1 MQPLGPRF
9 LFLAAVAAALVLPG
23 AAVAQGPPLPTAV
36 NGHVVTRVATGVT
49 TPTSFAF
56 TGDTVFA
63 GSGPAEE
70 GPGPTGL
77 FTLAN
82 GKATKVP
89 GTTQIVAGLAWHGD
103 ALYVSSFAKIIA
115 YSGWDGTRFAHVK
128 TIAHPLK
135 AGYNGLAFGP
145 NGRLYVGVG
154 FRDKYDPGRDPSLH
168 AQSVISMTPS
178 GKDVKTV
185 ATGLRQPFQLHF
197 PAGAK
202 HPYVGVL
209 GQEKAPVPKDA
220 IVVAKAGQHYGYPKC
235 LFAVDST
242 CKGFDKPLVLLPKH
256 ASPMGITS
264 IGVTLYVSLFGGLG
278 DRKPVV
284 ASLPVAGGKPT
295 AFLTGFVAPVI
306 ALAQNA
312 GKIYVGDLTGTIYS
326 VDA

>member
-1 MQPLGPRF
+1 MQPHDRRF
-9 LFLAAVAAALVLPG
+9 LFLVAVAAALALPT
-23 AAVAQGPPLPTAV
+23 AAVAQQPPLPTAV

-56 TGDTVFA
+56 AGDTVFA

-82 GKATKVP
+82 GTATKVP
-89 GTTQIVAGLAWHGD
+89 GTTHIVAGLAWHGD
-103 ALYVSSFAKIIA
+103 TLYVSSFAKIIA

-145 NGRLYVGVG
+145 NGRLYVGVS
-154 FRDKYDPGRDPSLH
+154 FREKFDPGGDPSRH
-168 AQSVISMTPS
+168 AQSVISMTAS

-185 ATGLRQPFQLHF
+185 ATGLRQPFQLYF
-197 PAGAK
+197 PPGAK

-209 GQEKAPVPKDA
+209 GQEKPVVPKDA
-220 IVVAKAGQHYGYPKC
+220 IVVVKAGQHYGYPKC
-235 LFAVDST
+235 LFGIGTT
-242 CKGFDKPLVLLPKH
+242 CRGFAKPLVLLPKH

-264 IGVTLYVSLFGGLG
+264 IGATLYVSLFGGLG
-278 DRKPVV
+278 DGKPVV
-284 ASLPVAGGKPT
+284 ASLPVAGGKP
-295 AFLTGFVAPVI
+295 APFLTGFVAPVI

-312 GKIYVGDLTGTIYS
+312 GKIYVGDLTGTIWS